1 MKKYKKLSLILLSL
15 ILTFSI
21 ISGCSKADESSQID
35 SGIVS
40 PELPRETPEFTG
52 DKSSSI
58 EPEKVITT
66 ITMNME
72 TLEYE
77 KTLDRLNQLIEANN
91 GYIVNSQISYD
102 SYVTENYNKYD
113 RYAYYEIRI
122 PKDYVMN
129 FKKAIADIGNI
140 TSEYTSKQD
149 VSKYYK
155 DTESRLRVLE
165 TKEERLLSLLEKA
178 ERIEDIIAIENQLSD
193 VITQKEYLKS
203 ELQGLDERI
212 DFTTFSVSIYE
223 VNKLTSSAGVNAS
236 FFTKLKVA
244 FNDAIDRFSSFIEQF
259 IIFIVSNIFFIVLLA
274 VLIYFIVK
282 YFMKRNNMKRN
293 KKNLN
298 YPPEENSEK
307 NKS

>member
-1 MKKYKKLSLILLSL
+1 
-15 ILTFSI
+15 
-21 ISGCSKADESSQID
+21 
-35 SGIVS
+35 
-40 PELPRETPEFTG
+40 
-52 DKSSSI
+52 
-58 EPEKVITT
+58 
-66 ITMNME
+66 
-72 TLEYE
+72 
-77 KTLDRLNQLIEANN
+77 
-91 GYIVNSQISYD
+91 
-102 SYVTENYNKYD
+102 
-113 RYAYYEIRI
+113 
-122 PKDYVMN
+122 MN
-129 FKKAIADIGNI
+129 FKKAIVDIGNI

-203 ELQGLDERI
+203 ELPVLAERI

-223 VNKLTSSAGVNAS
+223 VDKLTSSAGVDAS
-236 FFTKLKVA
+236 FCTKLKVA

-282 YFMKRNNMKRN
+282 YFMKRN
-293 KKNLN
+293 
-298 YPPEENSEK
+298 
-307 NKS
+307 

>member
-1 MKKYKKLSLILLSL
+1 
-15 ILTFSI
+15 
-21 ISGCSKADESSQID
+21 
-35 SGIVS
+35 
-40 PELPRETPEFTG
+40 
-52 DKSSSI
+52 
-58 EPEKVITT
+58 
-66 ITMNME
+66 ME

-129 FKKAIADIGNI
+129 FKKAIVDIGNI

-193 VITQKEYLKS
+193 VI
-203 ELQGLDERI
+203 
-212 DFTTFSVSIYE
+212 
-223 VNKLTSSAGVNAS
+223 
-236 FFTKLKVA
+236 
-244 FNDAIDRFSSFIEQF
+244 
-259 IIFIVSNIFFIVLLA
+259 
-274 VLIYFIVK
+274 
-282 YFMKRNNMKRN
+282 
-293 KKNLN
+293 
-298 YPPEENSEK
+298 
-307 NKS
+307 